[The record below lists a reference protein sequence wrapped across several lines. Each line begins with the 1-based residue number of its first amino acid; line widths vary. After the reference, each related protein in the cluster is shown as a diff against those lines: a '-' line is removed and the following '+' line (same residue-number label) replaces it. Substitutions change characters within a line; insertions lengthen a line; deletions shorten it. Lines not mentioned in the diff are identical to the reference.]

1 MGKIIGKISRLL
13 VTVTKVIWYG
23 KKVRHTYQWIRIENQ
38 EQAHTSTA
46 IIGKIMA
53 PSQKIFNLQNCDYI
67 RLHDKKRTLQV

>member
-13 VTVTKVIWYG
+13 VTVTKVIWYW

-67 RLHDKKRTLQV
+67 RFH